1 MRKYSVSYSN
11 EEYQFLLD
19 NAKYHTIKELTK
31 MMQGLFDKTIPNK
44 KLAQYCIRMGIKYK
58 YEKPNKSHSN
68 KPTPVGTI
76 VTKTDG
82 DVLKVK
88 TGKHKW
94 EYLQRKIYEKEHGI
108 NLKENEYVIFLDQNK
123 RNLDIN
129 NLKLVTRLE
138 SAMLSKK
145 VSKLPDVTKLA
156 ILIVKL
162 KNKLKNRVK

>member
-11 EEYQFLLD
+11 EEYQFLLE

-31 MMQGLFDKTIPNK
+31 MMQGLFDKAIPNK
-44 KLAQYCIRMGIKYK
+44 KLAQYCIKMGIKYK
-58 YEKPNKSHSN
+58 YESPKKSHSN
-68 KPTPVGTI
+68 KPTPIGTI

-82 DVLKVK
+82 EMLKVK
-88 TGKHKW
+88 TDEHKW
-94 EYLQRKIYEKEHGI
+94 EYLQRKVYEKEHDTK
-108 NLKENEYVIFLDQNK
+108 LKDDEYVIFLDQNK